1 VQKGITG
8 CCNAIDARREE
19 DIMDC
24 EYILQNE
31 IHEKYLKGLL
41 TDDQKAE
48 YESHLKSC
56 ESCRKAFE
64 NEKVLFEGIQYS
76 GRAAMKLEIER
87 QVEKLREEQSETDWT
102 LIFKVAAVLFF
113 LVIMPGTL
121 YFLNT
126 DLFTKKAEMAPIGK
140 VDSMTGIEMEETE
153 SASEIAQ
160 LEEMEEPVAE
170 REVSSRREAKG
181 EKSVSTSRGKEISDD
196 LRADKSI
203 SEKRDDLESIHDLTG
218 SVEGTA
224 GKDAVSGAGVVESV
238 SKQIAPGTLSDMER
252 ERTTTAAAQA
262 KKIETGKMQR
272 KAPIVSPQMSRLA
285 AEEPVKEQKISELS
299 LENDLDS
306 EQKKGTVYKL
316 SPSQPILLQENYMKS
331 TDSGRI
337 KSESLNTLN
346 FSSGYKQIVANIAP
360 LPVDLDKKM
369 KDKVTD
375 TFKVILLSKSPDL
388 INMDWY
394 PQFDVSVYQPDKISI
409 TQPDKSN
416 LLINFNEKY
425 IYKVDIS
432 KDTTEAIL
440 QK

>member
-1 VQKGITG
+1 M
-8 CCNAIDARREE
+8 N
-19 DIMDC
+19 C

-41 TDDQKAE
+41 TDDQKAQ

-56 ESCRKAFE
+56 ESCRNAFE
-64 NEKVLFEGIQYS
+64 NEKVLFEGIQYT
-76 GRAAMKLEIER
+76 GREAMKLEIER
-87 QVEKLREEQSETDWT
+87 QVEKLREEQTETDWT

-153 SASEIAQ
+153 SASEIAK

-170 REVSSRREAKG
+170 REASSRRETKE
-181 EKSVSTSRGKEISDD
+181 EKSVSLSRGKEISDD

-203 SEKRDDLESIHDLTG
+203 SEKRDDLESIHNLPG

-224 GKDAVSGAGVVESV
+224 DKDAVSGAGVVESV
-238 SKQIAPGTLSDMER
+238 SKQIAPSTLSDMER

-306 EQKKGTVYKL
+306 EQKKGTVYTL
-316 SPSQPILLQENYMKS
+316 SPSQPILLQEKYMKS
-331 TDSGRI
+331 TDISHI
-337 KSESLNTLN
+337 QTEKLNTLN

-369 KDKVTD
+369 KDKVTN
-375 TFKVILLSKSPDL
+375 TFKVILHSKSPDL